1 MEKSREEDVLKA
13 ISRCS
18 KIINGLEN
26 YEPFLLLI
34 DDFHR
39 SVDMADGS
47 WHKLRADQA
56 SELSDLRVAKLAGE
70 AIINV
75 LETYKHDLQKYQ
87 EELAAIRHPDIVQG
101 GYYDNE

>member
-1 MEKSREEDVLKA
+1 MENSHEEKVLA
-13 ISRCS
+13 GISRCN

-26 YEPFLLLI
+26 YEPFKMLI
-34 DDFHR
+34 EDFKR
-39 SVDMADGS
+39 SIVMADGA
-47 WHKLRADQA
+47 WHKLRTDQTA
-56 SELSDLRVAKLAGE
+56 ELSDLRVAKLAGE

-75 LETYKHDLQKYQ
+75 IETYKHDLHKYQ